1 MKSSKNSVGL
11 AGNLWLNLL
20 EKIDEHGSISKAAKA
35 VGISNKTAWDILH
48 KINNLAEKPLVDSA
62 TGGKGGGGSSLT
74 TEGKKIISQ
83 FKIIQEAHRKFLN
96 NLEERLG
103 DTGGLYQFLRRMY
116 CFGGNMDNE
125 VFEELDPTPRI
136 DDNRTKG
143 NDNGKRISRELR
155 GIA

>member
-74 TEGKKIISQ
+74 AEGKKIISQ
-83 FKIIQEAHRKFLN
+83 FKIIRDAHREFMSS
-96 NLEERLG
+96 LEKRLG
-103 DTGGLYQFLRRMY
+103 DTGGLFLFLTRMY
-116 CFGGNMDNE
+116 NNGVNMDKE
-125 VFEELDPTPRI
+125 VLEELDPMPRI
-136 DDNRTKG
+136 NANRTKG
-143 NDNGKRISRELR
+143 NHNGKRISRKLH